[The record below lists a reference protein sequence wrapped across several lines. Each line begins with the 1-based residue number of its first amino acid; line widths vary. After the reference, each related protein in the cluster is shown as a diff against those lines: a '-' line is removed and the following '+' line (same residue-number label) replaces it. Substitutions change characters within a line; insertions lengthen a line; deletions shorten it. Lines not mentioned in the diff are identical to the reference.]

1 MNNENPDSL
10 NEEDVDADT
19 TKNIDTVDDETTT
32 DDVSDETDAD
42 KLAKLE
48 ETNKKLFARAK
59 KAETELKASKDSS
72 TVAKPAT
79 KEDDILK
86 VVDQRVNEALEEKEL
101 DAISVSDAA
110 KSSIKAYAKAE
121 GLSIKQ
127 AIKSD
132 YFSFLKDKEEAAAKV
147 EEASIGGKRGAP
159 STKDFDINKPPKA
172 DMATEEGQKT
182 WEAFDAFAKNYYK
195 SK

>member
-1 MNNENPDSL
+1 MENLDSL
-10 NEEDVDADT
+10 NEEEVDIDT
-19 TKNIDTVDDETTT
+19 TENIDVVEDETTT
-32 DDVSDETDAD
+32 ETDESVED

-72 TVAKPAT
+72 TVAKPTT
-79 KEDDILK
+79 KEDDLLK

-101 DAISVSDAA
+101 DAISFSDAA

-159 STKDFDINKPPKA
+159 STKEFDIDNPPKV
-172 DMATEEGQKT
+172 DMETEEGQKT
-182 WEAFDAFAKNYYK
+182 WEDYNAWAKKQFK
-195 SK
+195 S

>member
-1 MNNENPDSL
+1 MENLDSL
-10 NEEDVDADT
+10 NEEEVDIDT
-19 TKNIDTVDDETTT
+19 TENIDVVEDETTT
-32 DDVSDETDAD
+32 ETDESVED

-72 TVAKPAT
+72 TVAKPTT
-79 KEDDILK
+79 KEDDLLK

-101 DAISVSDAA
+101 DAISFSDAA

-159 STKDFDINKPPKA
+159 STKEFDIDKPPKV
-172 DMATEEGQKT
+172 DMSTEEGQKT
-182 WEAFDAFAKNYYK
+182 WEEFDAWAKNHYK
-195 SK
+195 K